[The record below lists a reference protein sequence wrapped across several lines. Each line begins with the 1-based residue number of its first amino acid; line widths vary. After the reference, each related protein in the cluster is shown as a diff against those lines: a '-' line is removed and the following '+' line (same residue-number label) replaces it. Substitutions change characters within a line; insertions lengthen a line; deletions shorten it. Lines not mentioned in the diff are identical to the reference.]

1 MEERDDLIKLYDI
14 YNGLLTDNERKCFEY
29 YYFEDY
35 SLNEIAEVIGTSR
48 AYISKT
54 LKIVSDKLIK
64 YESILFNKK
73 KSMILY
79 DLLKDIK
86 DKKIAKKIEEIIEM

>member
-86 DKKIAKKIEEIIEM
+86 DEKIVKKIEEIIEM

>member
-86 DKKIAKKIEEIIEM
+86 DEKIAKKIEEIIEM

>member
-86 DKKIAKKIEEIIEM
+86 DEKITKKIEEIIEM

>member
-73 KSMILY
+73 KSIILY

-86 DKKIAKKIEEIIEM
+86 DEKIAKKIEEIIEM